1 MIGTRIA
8 QIVENIDNE
17 YSRAWA
23 WRTVQPRAGFYD
35 RPILGDEPNS
45 PTRMVTS
52 AHLRSSKL

>member
-8 QIVENIDNE
+8 QIVENIDTE

-35 RPILGDEPNS
+35 RPILGEPNS

-52 AHLRSSKL
+52 ADLRSSKL